1 LHKISYLVGYPTVNS
16 KYIMSKD
23 NKTVLIVEDDLI
35 LNLLYESFLEKMGFE
50 THGELV
56 YGKTAVD
63 MSKQIHPDLILM
75 DIALE
80 GDMNGIEAAQ
90 KIREFSDVPI
100 IFITGNSDPE
110 HKNKAMST
118 SNSHYLIKPVE
129 LEDLESTLKEIGLIQ

>member
-1 LHKISYLVGYPTVNS
+1 
-16 KYIMSKD
+16 MSKD

-63 MSKQIHPDLILM
+63 MSRKIHPDLILM

-110 HKNKAMST
+110 HKNKAMAT

-129 LEDLESTLKEIGLIQ
+129 LEDLSNTLKNIGLIQ